1 MSNLEIQFN
10 AAIIKKVKSLNF
22 QVDQIGSVLF
32 ILFSLYE
39 NRLDLLDEFD
49 DYNRQKRA
57 FLLYMELV
65 NRGLLTQSLD
75 LDDLNDNSTP
85 HFRLTKDGIEFVEY
99 IKGEFV
105 ATYQEV
111 SSELIAVAGI
121 DPEQL
126 SKPVISNDIDSWI
139 DEWIDIFPRGVKSGG
154 RLLRGDKVSC
164 ARKMRL
170 FMKEYPTYDRDT
182 ILQATRNYITSKEQ
196 EGYTYTR
203 CAVYF
208 IYRVDRSDKVS
219 DLASWCDQVIHEKAE
234 GNTNSTNN
242 LEIMA

>member
-1 MSNLEIQFN
+1 MDNLEIQFN

-49 DYNRQKRA
+49 DYNKQKRA

-65 NRGLLTQSLD
+65 NRGLLVQNTEQ
-75 LDDLNDNSTP
+75 DDFTIP
-85 HFRLTKDGIEFVEY
+85 HFSLSKEGIEVVEY
-99 IKGEFV
+99 IKGEFI
-105 ATYQEV
+105 ATHQEV
-111 SSELIAVAGI
+111 SSETIAVAGI
-121 DPEQL
+121 DPDKL
-126 SKPVISNDIDSWI
+126 AIAIDKEAVESWI
-139 DEWIDIFPRGVKSGG
+139 DEWVDIFPRGVRSGG
-154 RLLRGDKVSC
+154 RLLRGDKISC
-164 ARKMRL
+164 LRKMRVFL
-170 FMKEYPTYDRDT
+170 KEYPYTRET
-182 ILQATRNYITSKEQ
+182 ILEATRNYIKSKEQ

-208 IYRVDRSDKVS
+208 IYRVDQSRSDKVS
-219 DLASWCDQVIHEKAE
+219 DLATWCDQALHEQSE
-234 GNTNSTNN
+234 GIKSNGENN